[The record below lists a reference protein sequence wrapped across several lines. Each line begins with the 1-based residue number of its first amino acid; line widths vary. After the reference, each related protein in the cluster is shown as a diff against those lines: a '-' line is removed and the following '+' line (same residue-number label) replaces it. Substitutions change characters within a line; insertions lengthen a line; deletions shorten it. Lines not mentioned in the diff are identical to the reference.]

1 MVHRAS
7 FWHVM
12 LCFSMFSTF
21 FTTLQLVNN
30 HDQGNLEQY
39 QWYAEVSRIVVTI
52 AHAHQWAYWP
62 RAMVKDA
69 TAVRYMSRNI
79 SWLIDEVYVGIPL
92 KLPYYSVGNM

>member
-1 MVHRAS
+1 
-7 FWHVM
+7 M

-21 FTTLQLVNN
+21 FTTLQLVDN
-30 HDQGNLEQY
+30 HDQGNLEQ
-39 QWYAEVSRIVVTI
+39 YAEVSRIVVTI

-79 SWLIDEVYVGIPL
+79 SWLIDEVYVGIPS